1 MINFRKLFLLGALC
15 CVTFAFA
22 QQKVSTYHTIVK
34 GETLFQLTQKY
45 QVTAEAICALN
56 PGLSAQNFQAGKTIA
71 IPEGNGAVEQ
81 HKKVETITTDKPA
94 NAQDW
99 FKEMHKVKKGETIYG
114 LCQQYGLTEQELM
127 KANPDLQKPNA
138 KLKKGSF
145 IVIPYRTI
153 KTIQDVAPENEEL
166 FAKSKPKVSYF
177 GRMKIAIMLPFG
189 STDKA
194 KRASAIMYYRGFM
207 LAINSLKSQGINMEL
222 TICDTGRNEEKV
234 DSLLHV
240 SAIQDLDLLFC
251 PQVERNERK
260 IADFARSHQIRTV
273 FTQTD
278 QVNNNPYLYSMNAA
292 TQLLYQDAADFFVRK
307 FAKANVIILDMKD
320 SNARTSRGQF
330 TDILKKTLSDKGIN
344 YTFLAIDSSN
354 DLIQKTL
361 QTAKQNVI
369 VPNSASLPLMK
380 KMMNQW
386 KKVVDNKPSLR
397 VSVFGHKE
405 WLSMASDMK
414 TQFYALDTYIYSKV
428 WFNPGNASS
437 KQLAADYQKWY
448 NDKLPTIMP
457 SVPTIGYDT
466 AFYIIKG
473 LSNYGT
479 AFEEHLKDFT
489 TRTYQNF
496 IEFERAGTMGGFVN
510 RKVGYVHFNKKVVNV
525 EY

>member
-1 MINFRKLFLLGALC
+1 
-15 CVTFAFA
+15 
-22 QQKVSTYHTIVK
+22 
-34 GETLFQLTQKY
+34 
-45 QVTAEAICALN
+45 
-56 PGLSAQNFQAGKTIA
+56 
-71 IPEGNGAVEQ
+71 
-81 HKKVETITTDKPA
+81 
-94 NAQDW
+94 
-99 FKEMHKVKKGETIYG
+99 
-114 LCQQYGLTEQELM
+114 
-127 KANPDLQKPNA
+127 
-138 KLKKGSF
+138 
-145 IVIPYRTI
+145 
-153 KTIQDVAPENEEL
+153 
-166 FAKSKPKVSYF
+166 
-177 GRMKIAIMLPFG
+177 MLPFG

-278 QVNNNPYLYSMNAA
+278 QVNSNPYLYSMNAA

-466 AFYIIKG
+466 AFYLIKG